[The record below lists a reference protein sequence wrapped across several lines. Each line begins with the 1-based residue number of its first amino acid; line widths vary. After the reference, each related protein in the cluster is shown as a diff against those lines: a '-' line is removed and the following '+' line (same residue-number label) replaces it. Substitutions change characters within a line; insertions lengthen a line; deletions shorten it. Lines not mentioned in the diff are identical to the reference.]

1 MARYR
6 HYDPQQTKMIAVSYG
21 RQLLPG
27 TFEHALSYL
36 IDNEIDLDRFAA
48 RFKND
53 GTGAPAYDPAVLL
66 KVVLFAYSR
75 GITSSRTMA
84 RACAENVVF
93 IALACDQQPHFTTLA
108 HFVATLGKEVEAVF
122 RDVLMVCNAQGL
134 IGKQG
139 LLALPAPAGTSH
151 VPVGRVC
158 HRWLQA
164 ALERLQGVEWH
175 AR

>member
-53 GTGAPAYDPAVLL
+53 DTGALAYDPAVLL

-84 RACAENVVF
+84 RAVRRTWGSLPWPA
-93 IALACDQQPHFTTLA
+93 ISSRISRRWHILWRPLARKWKRSF
-108 HFVATLGKEVEAVF
+108 AT
-122 RDVLMVCNAQGL
+122 C
-134 IGKQG
+134 
-139 LLALPAPAGTSH
+139 
-151 VPVGRVC
+151 
-158 HRWLQA
+158 
-164 ALERLQGVEWH
+164 
-175 AR
+175 